1 MTLACTDVTCNE
13 LVEIERGRNAAV
25 SEVFWKGEHSV
36 THHRIEVKRRADRPV
51 KDDPTDNKMLIS
63 MYEQNKQIL
72 QTRVSAWE
80 TEAVAVNFMV
90 GIAID
95 YAADKV
101 SKSELRSHQRALL
114 EALPKKV
121 WSHNKLIGTFSN
133 GHTFIAQPFCGRHMR
148 ITRVIAWL

>member
-80 TEAVAVNFMV
+80 TEAVAANFMV

-101 SKSELRSHQRALL
+101 SKSELIL
-114 EALPKKV
+114 
-121 WSHNKLIGTFSN
+121 FN
-133 GHTFIAQPFCGRHMR
+133 GP
-148 ITRVIAWL
+148 